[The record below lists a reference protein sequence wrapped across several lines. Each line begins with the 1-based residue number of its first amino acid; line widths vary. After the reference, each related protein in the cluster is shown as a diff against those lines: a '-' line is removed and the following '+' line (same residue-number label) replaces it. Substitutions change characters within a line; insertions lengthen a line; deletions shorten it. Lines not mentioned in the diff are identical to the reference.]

1 MITALGGGESGGWH
15 DFLSSL
21 LKTITYVIDSMLL
34 DTAKLTDINVVDNHS
49 HYDLRYHP
57 H

>member
-15 DFLSSL
+15 DFLSRL
-21 LKTITYVIDSMLL
+21 LKTMTYVIDWMLL